1 MLSAGEGCYRPGL
14 HETPV
19 YPPLP
24 LSPHLSLC
32 TICVLTCDRC
42 DRYTNVPPYCVLVKD
57 PTDQCC
63 MKPLCTPP
71 VTQSPHPQNTQSPPG
86 ISTLKPP
93 QQGTVSPPL
102 NPQPTQN
109 PPLPTSLLPTP
120 APREYTHI
128 PSTEFCV
135 APAMLRPNSA
145 EGRLHHLGGYSKHG
159 IIGYTAPAG
168 AAGFFSLSRVNF
180 LC

>member
-1 MLSAGEGCYRPGL
+1 MC
-14 HETPV
+14 
-19 YPPLP
+19 
-24 LSPHLSLC
+24 
-32 TICVLTCDRC
+32 IITCDRC

-128 PSTEFCV
+128 PSTAFRHL
-135 APAMLRPNSA
+135 PPNSA
-145 EGRLHHLGGYSKHG
+145 R
-159 IIGYTAPAG
+159 
-168 AAGFFSLSRVNF
+168 FSYATEEALFISALLSTDAVSA
-180 LC
+180 LSMVWVLI

>member
-1 MLSAGEGCYRPGL
+1 MKLLYALLS
-14 HETPV
+14 
-19 YPPLP
+19 PPP
-24 LSPHLSLC
+24 PPHLSVC

-86 ISTLKPP
+86 VSTLKPP
-93 QQGTVSPPL
+93 QQGTVSPPI
-102 NPQPTQN
+102 NPQPTQH

-120 APREYTHI
+120 APREYTVQGSVL
-128 PSTEFCV
+128 PLLDDSGGVVNSLDVCPASLKSLGCFYFRCV
-135 APAMLRPNSA
+135 LSSQWKAVTVNLRI
-145 EGRLHHLGGYSKHG
+145 LHCQL
-159 IIGYTAPAG
+159 
-168 AAGFFSLSRVNF
+168 
-180 LC
+180 